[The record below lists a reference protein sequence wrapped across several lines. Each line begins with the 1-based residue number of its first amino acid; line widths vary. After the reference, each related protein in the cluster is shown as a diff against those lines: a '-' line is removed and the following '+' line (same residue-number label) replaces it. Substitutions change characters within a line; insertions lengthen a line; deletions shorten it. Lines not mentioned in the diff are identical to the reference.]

1 MRGETAWVLGGD
13 LRQSWLARLLAREG
27 VEVHTYGVETP
38 AETEVTEETGL
49 TGIGEADCV
58 ILPLPVSGEAG
69 RLNAPAAGGPVALEG
84 VFARLPPGQVIF
96 GGRVDPDAAALAAR
110 YGLTIRDY
118 WEREELAAANAVP
131 TAEGAVQLA
140 MENLPITVHR
150 ARVLILGFG
159 RVGRV
164 TAQRFSAL
172 GAEVTVAARRCEART
187 WAQVMGC
194 RGVGLEDLKERLG
207 PFDLVVNTIP
217 AQVLGEEELAG
228 MRPDCL
234 VLDLASRPGG
244 VDRAAAERLGRR
256 VIWALSLPGKAAPAT
271 AGAAIQNT
279 IVNMLHEL
287 GA

>member
-1 MRGETAWVLGGD
+1 MREQLHSPKMIFCNPAW
-13 LRQSWLARLLAREG
+13 
-27 VEVHTYGVETP
+27 
-38 AETEVTEETGL
+38 
-49 TGIGEADCV
+49 I
-58 ILPLPVSGEAG
+58 
-69 RLNAPAAGGPVALEG
+69 PAA
-84 VFARLPPGQVIF
+84 
-96 GGRVDPDAAALAAR
+96 
-110 YGLTIRDY
+110 
-118 WEREELAAANAVP
+118 
-131 TAEGAVQLA
+131 
-140 MENLPITVHR
+140 
-150 ARVLILGFG
+150 
-159 RVGRV
+159 
-164 TAQRFSAL
+164 
-172 GAEVTVAARRCEART
+172 VTVAARRCEART